1 MKLII
6 WNNEKV
12 LRLITY
18 VLNNQNLDTKELNK
32 ELSLEF
38 GGTQGAIAIAR
49 VSVMRCLQGFDSS
62 SEKGDKKGY
71 TFGSTFKEVV
81 NHWYNESYQ
90 GDLTRNQISYKF

>member
-1 MKLII
+1 MKLIT
-6 WNNEKV
+6 WNNDKV

-32 ELSLEF
+32 DLSLEF
-38 GGTQGAIAIAR
+38 GGTQTAIAIAR
-49 VSVMRCLQGFDSS
+49 VSVMRCLQGFESS

-71 TFGSTFKEVV
+71 TFGGTFKEVV

-90 GDLTRNQISYKF
+90 GGLTRNQLSYKF